1 MKGFILTSSLA
12 LIERYMEPGV
22 VEKLNSRL
30 QLESGGVYQ
39 SNSDYCD
46 REFTRLFDTLADIL
60 HIQPDKIYKMFGIFY
75 FAEMRA
81 STPEWIETADSTFSA
96 LIKYD
101 IDVLA
106 SLEKAFP
113 GYVGSL
119 YECTLDGNNG
129 LFVDFSSTYL
139 PPKGAEVFFLQRP
152 IILAKQSLLNCYPQI
167 KNQRIEGSVSVFY
180 LSVNCRLQEWPDSI
194 CHGPG

>member
-46 REFTRLFDTLADIL
+46 REFTRLFDTLADI
-60 HIQPDKIYKMFGIFY
+60 IQMEPDKLYKTIGFFV

-81 STPEWIETADSTFSA
+81 ASPEWVETADTAFSA
-96 LIKYD
+96 LIQHD
-101 IDVLA
+101 IIVLE

-119 YECTLDGNNG
+119 YECTREANSG
-129 LFVDFSSTYL
+129 LFIDFSSTYL
-139 PPKGAEVFFLQRP
+139 PPRRQRDFFLQRP
-152 IILAKQSLLNCYPQI
+152 IILAKQSLLNCYPQR
-167 KNQRIEGSVSVFY
+167 KNQRITGSVSVFC
-180 LSVNCRLQEWPDSI
+180 LSIKLPVAQAA
-194 CHGPG
+194 

>member
-46 REFTRLFDTLADIL
+46 REFTRLFDTLADI
-60 HIQPDKIYKMFGIFY
+60 IQMEPDKLYKTVGFFV

-81 STPEWIETADSTFSA
+81 ASPEWIETADTAFSA
-96 LIKYD
+96 LIQHD
-101 IDVLA
+101 IIVLA

-119 YECTLDGNNG
+119 YECTREANSG
-129 LFVDFSSTYL
+129 LFIDFSSTYL
-139 PPKGAEVFFLQRP
+139 PPKAAEGFFLATANHFGEAISIELLPTDKKSEDRGFSQRF
-152 IILAKQSLLNCYPQI
+152 LLKRKLPVA
-167 KNQRIEGSVSVFY
+167 RVA
-180 LSVNCRLQEWPDSI
+180 
-194 CHGPG
+194 

>member
-81 STPEWIETADSTFSA
+81 ATPEWIETADSTFSA

-101 IDVLA
+101 IVVLA

-139 PPKGAEVFFLQRP
+139 PPKGAEGFFLATANHFGEAISIELLPTDKKSEDRGFSQRF
-152 IILAKQSLLNCYPQI
+152 LLKRKLPVA
-167 KNQRIEGSVSVFY
+167 RVA
-180 LSVNCRLQEWPDSI
+180 
-194 CHGPG
+194 